1 MHNAEFSCVNPQ
13 SYNPAVT
20 MLFSVHP
27 ISISNIICTPA
38 GNVGVAF
45 LALMWFSSQII
56 FLGSVSHQQMRE
68 MRRET

>member
-1 MHNAEFSCVNPQ
+1 
-13 SYNPAVT
+13 

-45 LALMWFSSQII
+45 FGAHVVFFPDYFFGFSFPSANEGNEKGNLAKK
-56 FLGSVSHQQMRE
+56 GRN
-68 MRRET
+68 

>member
-1 MHNAEFSCVNPQ
+1 
-13 SYNPAVT
+13 

-56 FLGSVSHQQMRE
+56 FSGSVSHQQMRE